1 MKRLLSLFLMLVA
14 LSSLAFSQEL
24 TVKSFKVSQGDI
36 LARTAATCRYDTNDK
51 YCALIKVGIALDG
64 VEFECS
70 GGVRDVVKK
79 TGEYWVYLPQNNSKL
94 RILHKD
100 FTPLEI
106 NFYDYGIGKAQSGV
120 TYVLTLTK
128 PVGAVAIQ
136 KQTLTIKY
144 SPSSATVLVDNKM
157 VRGNNGVAN
166 ITLPVGLHSYIVAS
180 EGYESEE
187 GSVKLKASSPSNLQ
201 ITLVKD
207 IVTSNQVVP
216 KENIQEVAS
225 SNSNGIS
232 SANSPSSKSNVT
244 KPKSITIHLKKGISI
259 EMMKVEADSFIM
271 GATSTKEEPDE
282 DEKPAHE
289 VIVLQNYYL
298 GKYEVTQEVWK
309 AVMGNNPS
317 KFKGPNLPVEMVSW
331 NDCQKFIAKLN
342 RMTGLQFRF
351 PTEAE
356 WEFAA
361 RGGKESKGYQYCGSD
376 NIADVAWFSA
386 NSNSKTHP
394 VGMKKPNELGLY
406 DMSGNVMEW
415 CQDWY
420 GRYGSLSQ
428 KDPTG
433 SYVGTLRINRGGCW
447 YSYPRFCRS
456 SSRNKLKPDDC
467 YFNLGLRLALS
478 E

>member
-1 MKRLLSLFLMLVA
+1 MKRLLSLFLMLVT

-271 GATSTKEEPDE
+271 GANSTKEEPDE

-394 VGMKKPNELGLY
+394 VGMKTPNELGLY